1 MNVLQKNI
9 SLLEYHIAQKNISK
23 IPSNCG
29 TMFILNYTKSCQG
42 DKVWDDVTMVCRG
55 IVVDVDYNI
64 IAKSFPKFFNLFELE
79 MFGATVDIANL
90 SGYFEKYDGSNI
102 IGFKKNCVLYTNTR
116 GSWNTEYSKIA
127 NKMLLDSGENIIE
140 GYTYIFE
147 LCVPS
152 FDKMVVE
159 YDKDFLVLLGMYDK
173 DFNEIPY
180 KQLKNYI
187 TKLDI
192 AKEYKF
198 DDLTFEQVLGLNTDN
213 SEGFVVAFKEPIRNL
228 NTDRMKLK
236 FDDYVRKHFL
246 KSKLSRKYL
255 FELWSADKTFEG
267 EVEEEFV
274 VIIKSY
280 FDEFD
285 ASYKKY
291 TEDCDALIKLYST
304 VPFEVA
310 FQNLQD
316 TKYVTT
322 VMRKMRELNKIGTYK
337 FNKIDYIKSI

>member
-1 MNVLQKNI
+1 
-9 SLLEYHIAQKNISK
+9 
-23 IPSNCG
+23 
-29 TMFILNYTKSCQG
+29 
-42 DKVWDDVTMVCRG
+42 
-55 IVVDVDYNI
+55 
-64 IAKSFPKFFNLFELE
+64 LE